1 MVDANTLLI
10 IFGSSFGGVVGLA
23 VVVGLG
29 IEFYRRHFMPDENEL
44 TDPQNNV

>member
-29 IEFYRRHFMPDENEL
+29 IEAYRRYFMPDENEL